1 MLQIDISYSHNPYFI
16 LEVNEVEMHSTYS
29 FQLTR
34 GFQQESRDLFILFQT
49 LNRVPWNS
57 RKIEAK
63 CCIVSYNMSEGLNTA

>member
-49 LNRVPWNS
+49 LNRVP
-57 RKIEAK
+57 
-63 CCIVSYNMSEGLNTA
+63 